1 MLLLFPCYNSLLF
14 LVLFF
19 QLAGLFTVFSVRTKE
34 NISPLMMAIRL
45 QLEPVVDALCK
56 RGADV
61 NKSDGNG
68 NTPLWVALKSRRM
81 NIAST
86 LVS

>member
-1 MLLLFPCYNSLLF
+1 
-14 LVLFF
+14 
-19 QLAGLFTVFSVRTKE
+19 
-34 NISPLMMAIRL
+34 MMAIRL

-61 NKSDGNG
+61 NKSDANG

-81 NIAST
+81 DIAST
-86 LVS
+86 LVSS